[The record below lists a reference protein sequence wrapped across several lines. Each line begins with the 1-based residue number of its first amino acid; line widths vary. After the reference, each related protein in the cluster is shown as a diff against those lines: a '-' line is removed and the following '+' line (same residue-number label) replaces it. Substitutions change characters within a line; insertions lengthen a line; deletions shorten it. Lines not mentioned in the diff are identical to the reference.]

1 MAIIVAGV
9 GFVFACNKSNSTNP
23 NSTTTSSQLQTQADD
38 QAMVSNESDAVSD
51 DANTSLYSSASV
63 AGSSINPSSGSGTIT
78 TLGVKQ
84 VDTAGGY
91 GTINRNLIC
100 DASVVINDSE
110 GVRTIT
116 ITYDGSNCSG
126 NRTRTGVV
134 VVTLPI
140 GKYWKDAGA
149 TVSISIQNL
158 KITRVRDNKS
168 IVINGTKTMTNVS
181 GGTLAD
187 LATEGAIT
195 HTVTG
200 SLTITFD
207 DGSQRAWNVSKQRV
221 FSYND
226 GIVITTSGTHADSL
240 SNNDVAEWGVNRY
253 GTSFES
259 LISAAKVF
267 LQSCDYQ
274 LTAGQNTILRS
285 DGITSVI
292 TYGLDVNGEPTGC
305 PGTGTYYYKL
315 VYTLASGKTY
325 TYILPY

>member
-1 MAIIVAGV
+1 
-9 GFVFACNKSNSTNP
+9 
-23 NSTTTSSQLQTQADD
+23 
-38 QAMVSNESDAVSD
+38 
-51 DANTSLYSSASV
+51 
-63 AGSSINPSSGSGTIT
+63 
-78 TLGVKQ
+78 
-84 VDTAGGY
+84 
-91 GTINRNLIC
+91 
-100 DASVVINDSE
+100 
-110 GVRTIT
+110 
-116 ITYDGSNCSG
+116 
-126 NRTRTGVV
+126 
-134 VVTLPI
+134 
-140 GKYWKDAGA
+140 
-149 TVSISIQNL
+149 
-158 KITRVRDNKS
+158 
-168 IVINGTKTMTNVS
+168 
-181 GGTLAD
+181 
-187 LATEGAIT
+187 
-195 HTVTG
+195 
-200 SLTITFD
+200 
-207 DGSQRAWNVSKQRV
+207 V